1 MTFSMLAVRYHAP
14 QCRRSVLPLPESS
27 FHGGPA
33 PTGEQKQD
41 YETCCSATM
50 KRICLAENAGAWDPN
65 ICPPRIRASVS
76 APLQVC
82 IQNLSRGSFIS
93 KLSFTMYIMLG
104 YITLYLVSNAF
115 RESFFYIWWF
125 CV

>member
-14 QCRRSVLPLPESS
+14 QCGRSVLPLPESPS
-27 FHGGPA
+27 HGGPA

-41 YETCCSATM
+41 YETCFSTTM
-50 KRICLAENAGAWDPN
+50 QRSYHAENAGAGNPI
-65 ICPPRIRASVS
+65 ICPPRIRAGVS
-76 APLQVC
+76 APPQVC

-115 RESFFYIWWF
+115 REPFSYIWWF